1 MARKVNTVKLDPA
14 WMLRVLADLTDL
26 QQRVIED
33 SPRNSIIERVRE
45 NLMRLGARKPRWYGV
60 PACYGCTSVLLREME
75 RRLVYLPIT
84 RVRDPNT

>member
-1 MARKVNTVKLDPA
+1 
-14 WMLRVLADLTDL
+14 MLRVLADLTDL